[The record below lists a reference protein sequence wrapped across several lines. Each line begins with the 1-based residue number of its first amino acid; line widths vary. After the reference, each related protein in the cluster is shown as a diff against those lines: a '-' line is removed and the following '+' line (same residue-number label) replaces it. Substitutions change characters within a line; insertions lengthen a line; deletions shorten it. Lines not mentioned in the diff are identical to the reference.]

1 MSKIFQLKLNDFTK
15 GLVIAI
21 LMAVLTV
28 LQQMITK
35 SFNAIDWTIIVQ
47 VALGAAIAYL
57 IKNLSTNEE
66 GKVLGKF

>member
-1 MSKIFQLKLNDFTK
+1 
-15 GLVIAI
+15 
-21 LMAVLTV
+21 MAVLTV